1 MNKQQAIQYA
11 NETMDILKNGEYQT
25 TKGKVISILKELN
38 DSIYHSLLYRPSEL
52 DSLLTNV
59 EAFSNSKTIIE
70 VVSDTTLNASKKL
83 LDEGYQNV
91 VCLNFASAK
100 NPGGGFLTGSRAQE
114 ESIARSSGLYPTI
127 KQMNEMYDYN
137 RKNKTGFY
145 SDYMIFSPKVPV
157 FRHDN
162 GYLLDKPYSLSI
174 ITSPAVNAGIVRER
188 EKDKFNQ
195 IENVMYSRILKILA
209 IAKAQKQEALV
220 LGAFGCGVFGNNP
233 VVVAKLF
240 KEALKDS
247 RFENQFKKV
256 VFAIYEGTPQKPML
270 NTFKRAFQERY
281 YANL

>member
-1 MNKQQAIQYA
+1 MNKQQAVQYA

-162 GYLLDKPYSLSI
+162 GYLLDKPYLLSI

-281 YANL
+281 